1 MGMEERGGNRR
12 VKRAK
17 NAALNFERNRARKF
31 RSTANFVPQNQP
43 KKFGKSGKFPE
54 PFLPCTPRRVDLKRK
69 RPPPLAAFSPRLT
82 EILKT
87 TPLIYYSTPDL
98 SPLSSLL

>member
-31 RSTANFVPQNQP
+31 RSTANFAPQNQP
-43 KKFGKSGKFPE
+43 KKS
-54 PFLPCTPRRVDLKRK
+54 
-69 RPPPLAAFSPRLT
+69 
-82 EILKT
+82 
-87 TPLIYYSTPDL
+87 
-98 SPLSSLL
+98 

>member
-1 MGMEERGGNRR
+1 MGMEEGRGNHH

-43 KKFGKSGKFPE
+43 KKFGKSG
-54 PFLPCTPRRVDLKRK
+54 
-69 RPPPLAAFSPRLT
+69 
-82 EILKT
+82 
-87 TPLIYYSTPDL
+87 
-98 SPLSSLL
+98 SSRSRFCPALQEE